1 MVLPVFTLQA
11 FILSVVTGAVGALLG
26 SGGGVF
32 TVSFLVFLLGV
43 PIQVAS
49 GASILAVLAKS
60 IASSAKYVKED
71 MTNIR
76 LGFFLELATTLGALT
91 GAITVPFVNSK
102 IISIVFGL
110 TLFYTAG
117 TMFKQ
122 IKKGGRSWLNAPN
135 DGLAE
140 RLSLA
145 GSYYDNARE
154 ESIEYGVSRTP
165 ETFGISY
172 IAGIMSGLLGI
183 GGGAIKVP
191 TMNVIGNIPMKAA
204 VATSN
209 FMIGVTAATSALVYI
224 RNQYCDVFIAA
235 PVVLGSIIGA
245 SIGARFSTQIKG
257 IALKK
262 TFIVL
267 LNIIAIRMIL
277 FGMGI

>member
-1 MVLPVFTLQA
+1 MDLPVFTLQA

-49 GASILAVLAKS
+49 GTSILAVLAKS

-91 GAITVPFVNSK
+91 GAIAVPFVNAK
-102 IISIVFGL
+102 ILSIVFGL

-122 IKKGGRSWLNAPN
+122 IKKGGRSWVNAQN

-154 ESIEYGVSRTP
+154 ESIEYSVSRTP

-209 FMIGVTAATSALVYI
+209 FMIGVTAATIALVYI

-245 SIGARFSTQIKG
+245 SIGARFSTQVKG